1 VNGAA
6 RSRGSIWFL
15 VLTVITLGWY
25 GFFGAIVIMDA
36 GVSASEAAH
45 QAGAVLCVGII
56 AAGLLPQLVAPV
68 RNVAGFQQTLMV
80 AVAVMAA
87 AAIEGNPNNQGG
99 QAGPFDVVFLTF
111 LIPVLVLAVLHPA
124 RRELLRVRRV
134 HPLLLLLVAAVP
146 LVVYG
151 VDQALIQ
158 RNRWPLTSDPH
169 HNSHWF
175 LMAEAAFAIP
185 LLGAV
190 AGLGGRGWGC
200 RRGRRRRR
208 WLSLAS
214 SRSCSRTHH
223 RLWASAGPAGHRCSR
238 GSSGRFGAAASA
250 RPCRDGANYRAGS

>member
-1 VNGAA
+1 
-6 RSRGSIWFL
+6 

-45 QAGAVLCVGII
+45 LAGAVLCGGLI
-56 AAGLLPQLVAPV
+56 AAGLLPQLVAPA

-80 AVAVMAA
+80 AVAVMVA

-111 LIPVLVLAVLHPA
+111 LIPILVLAVLHPA

-134 HPLLLLLVAAVP
+134 HPLLLVAVVAAVP

-158 RNRWPLTSDPH
+158 RNSWPPTSDPH

-190 AGLGGRGWGC
+190 AGLGGRGWGVPAWTAAAALAVLGIVSFLFPDAPSSLGIGWGLLAIVVAAAVAAVSVLQL
-200 RRGRRRRR
+200 RRGR
-208 WLSLAS
+208 AETA
-214 SRSCSRTHH
+214 RTT
-223 RLWASAGPAGHRCSR
+223 AQ
-238 GSSGRFGAAASA
+238 
-250 RPCRDGANYRAGS
+250 

>member
-1 VNGAA
+1 M
-6 RSRGSIWFL
+6 
-15 VLTVITLGWY
+15 LTVITLGGY
-25 GFFGAIVIMDA
+25 GFFGAIVI
-36 GVSASEAAH
+36 
-45 QAGAVLCVGII
+45 
-56 AAGLLPQLVAPV
+56 LVAPA

-80 AVAVMAA
+80 AVAVMVA

-111 LIPVLVLAVLHPA
+111 LIPILVLAVLHPA

-134 HPLLLLLVAAVP
+134 HPLLLVAVVAAVP

-158 RNRWPLTSDPH
+158 RNSWPPTSDPH
-169 HNSHWF
+169 HDSHCF
-175 LMAEAAFAIP
+175 LMAKAAFAIP
-185 LLGAV
+185 LVAAV
-190 AGLGGRGWGC
+190 AGLRGRGWGC

-223 RLWASAGPAGHRCSR
+223 RLWGSAGACWPSL
-238 GSSGRFGAAASA
+238 
-250 RPCRDGANYRAGS
+250 